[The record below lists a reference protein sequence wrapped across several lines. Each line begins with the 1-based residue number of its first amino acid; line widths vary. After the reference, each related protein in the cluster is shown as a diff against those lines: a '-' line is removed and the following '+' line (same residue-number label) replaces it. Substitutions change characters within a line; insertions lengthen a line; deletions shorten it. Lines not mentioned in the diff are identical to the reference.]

1 MEESPLSI
9 MAAKIFLFNF
19 DEFSEFIGAIPYT
32 EEDDFVASQVFIS
45 DKEQLLKYRQA
56 IKNNLQATIEEVHKV
71 IADGSAMEAIASF
84 KYDKMAKEPLSGEPE
99 NLIEVVNQSQTYL
112 ISLMAVEYLMKK
124 HPGTVFTVNWGNIP
138 GYDIESEDQ
147 SIIAECFAATSYR
160 SNQKLV
166 KDLKR
171 LMDNQTASYKYEFFY
186 DKEFEES
193 HRAYYED
200 SFPGIKIVKFT
211 GME

>member
-1 MEESPLSI
+1 M
-9 MAAKIFLFNF
+9 
-19 DEFSEFIGAIPYT
+19 
-32 EEDDFVASQVFIS
+32 ASQVIIS
-45 DKEQLLKYRQA
+45 DTEQLMKYKQS
-56 IKNNLQATIEEVHKV
+56 IKNNLEATIAEVHKMV
-71 IADGSAMEAIASF
+71 TSKSAMDAIASF

-112 ISLMAVEYLMKK
+112 ISLMAVEYLMRQ
-124 HPGTVFTVNWGNIP
+124 HPGISFTVNWGNIP
-138 GYDIESEDQ
+138 GYDIGSADQ

-171 LMDNQTASYKYEFFY
+171 LNENQTAEYKYEFFY

-193 HRAYYED
+193 HRAYYEENY
-200 SFPGIKIVKFT
+200 PGVKIIKFND
-211 GME
+211 ML